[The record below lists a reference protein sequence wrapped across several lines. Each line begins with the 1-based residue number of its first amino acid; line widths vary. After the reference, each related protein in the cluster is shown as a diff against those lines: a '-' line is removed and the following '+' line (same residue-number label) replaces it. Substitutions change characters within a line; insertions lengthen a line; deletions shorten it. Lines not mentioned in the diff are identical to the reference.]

1 MARRRV
7 STSVRS
13 SKEGA
18 ASLAR
23 EAAAHRAEPSKRGGL
38 VAGRAGIATVAIRGG
53 RGACGA
59 TGALVAPIVQST
71 TYLHEAVG
79 EHKGHTYSRASN
91 PTVSAL
97 EDALA
102 ALESRDDSPAFATT
116 YSTGMAAI
124 SALFLSVLRAGDH
137 AVLGRVLYGGTVR
150 LVEQVLRPLG
160 IDVTFVDTRDAVNVE
175 RAITA
180 KTKIVFIET
189 PANPTLVLS
198 DVEAI
203 ARVTRAKGVLL
214 AVDNTFLTPVILQPL
229 ELGADVSVYST
240 TKYIEGHNVTVG
252 GSLVTRDAK
261 LHDRFKLIRKTV
273 GSIQAPLD
281 AWLTLKGLKTLPLRL
296 RQHCVNAQRVAEFL
310 ESHPAVK
317 SVWYPGLARFAQ
329 HELALKQHACA
340 DGETLHGGI
349 IAFEVHGGTAAGIA
363 VMNSVKLCSLAENLG
378 ATETL
383 ITHPVSMT
391 HGDVPKAQREATGI
405 TDGLIRLSVGL
416 EDARDIIAD
425 LEQALL
431 KSQRGLKAGA
441 ARGRGADSK
450 IVESKLVAGTSAK
463 STQSSTRTLTAT
475 RGVTTTTTTT
485 GTTRGARVHTLPSS
499 AVA

>member
-1 MARRRV
+1 M
-7 STSVRS
+7 
-13 SKEGA
+13 
-18 ASLAR
+18 
-23 EAAAHRAEPSKRGGL
+23 
-38 VAGRAGIATVAIRGG
+38 
-53 RGACGA
+53 
-59 TGALVAPIVQST
+59 
-71 TYLHEAVG
+71 
-79 EHKGHTYSRASN
+79 
-91 PTVSAL
+91 
-97 EDALA
+97 
-102 ALESRDDSPAFATT
+102 
-116 YSTGMAAI
+116 
-124 SALFLSVLRAGDH
+124 
-137 AVLGRVLYGGTVR
+137 
-150 LVEQVLRPLG
+150 
-160 IDVTFVDTRDAVNVE
+160 
-175 RAITA
+175 
-180 KTKIVFIET
+180 
-189 PANPTLVLS
+189 
-198 DVEAI
+198 
-203 ARVTRAKGVLL
+203 
-214 AVDNTFLTPVILQPL
+214 
-229 ELGADVSVYST
+229 
-240 TKYIEGHNVTVG
+240 
-252 GSLVTRDAK
+252 
-261 LHDRFKLIRKTV
+261 
-273 GSIQAPLD
+273 
-281 AWLTLKGLKTLPLRL
+281 
-296 RQHCVNAQRVAEFL
+296 NAQRVAEFL

>member
-7 STSVRS
+7 AS
-13 SKEGA
+13 SGLA
-18 ASLAR
+18 AETLAS
-23 EAAAHRAEPSKRGGL
+23 EAAAHRAEPSSRGGIGGGGSGG
-38 VAGRAGIATVAIRGG
+38 VGIATLAIRGG

-71 TYLHEAVG
+71 TYLHDAVG

-91 PTVSAL
+91 PTVTAL

-160 IDVTFVDTRDAVNVE
+160 IEVTFVDTRDVKQVE
-175 RAITA
+175 RAINA

-189 PANPTLVLS
+189 PANPTLVLT

-214 AVDNTFLTPVILQPL
+214 AVDNTFLTPVSLQPL

-252 GSLVTRDAK
+252 GALVTRDAK
-261 LHDRFKLIRKTV
+261 LHERCKLIRKTV

-310 ESHPAVK
+310 ESHAGVK
-317 SVWYPGLARFAQ
+317 SVWYPGLKSFAQ

-349 IAFEVHGGTAAGIA
+349 IAFEVHGGTQAGIA

-425 LEQALL
+425 LEQALAI
-431 KSQRGLKAGA
+431 SQRGVKAGA
-441 ARGRGADSK
+441 VRGRSAQGK
-450 IVESKLVAGTSAK
+450 IVESKIVAGARATG
-463 STQSSTRTLTAT
+463 TRGSTRTL
-475 RGVTTTTTTT
+475 TTTTT
-485 GTTRGARVHTLPSS
+485 GTTRGARVHPLPSS